1 MHKLFLN
8 NLKFFKNLLSL
19 ANLICYILYSIA
31 QDELEKSTVT
41 YILLRNKQNSGL
53 KILSKYLIY
62 FLNKTQSYNPSIIR
76 ITKNQPIPN

>member
-31 QDELEKSTVT
+31 QDELEIFFLFS
-41 YILLRNKQNSGL
+41 KQ
-53 KILSKYLIY
+53 
-62 FLNKTQSYNPSIIR
+62 
-76 ITKNQPIPN
+76 